1 VIEIMLQGER
11 MLALGRLD
19 EAEKLYRQAAD
30 ADPHNS
36 IAVVGLARIA
46 VERGDDPAA
55 YRFAQRAL
63 AIDPENAAADRLAR
77 RLDEVYAYRGQS
89 IAELA
94 REPGVAVTGVVAEPS
109 PEEAAAAPEPPAES
123 TAPSTPAPDAAPTPP
138 AGADHRGL
146 VDRLLR
152 RSRP

>member
-1 VIEIMLQGER
+1 VIEILLQGER

-30 ADPHNS
+30 ADPRNS

-63 AIDPENAAADRLAR
+63 AIDPENAAAERLAR

-94 REPGVAVTGVVAEPS
+94 AESGSASPEAVARSPS
-109 PEEAAAAPEPPAES
+109 PEAAPAPERPAPS
-123 TAPSTPAPDAAPTPP
+123 TAPSTPASEAAPDSP
-138 AGADHRGL
+138 ARADHRGL